1 MEVNNTLQR
10 TSITPATP
18 PAPTTSSAPATPPAT
33 PPAPTPATSLA
44 PPAPTQP
51 ATPIVTRDI
60 VARGPRPVQQPIATA
75 TIGIETTARDTTTPV
90 VSERPAELVDSV
102 TDSTLNR
109 IVAEANRNLANT
121 NRRLEVGVH
130 EGTNRIMVRVMD
142 SETDEIIRELP
153 PEERLDAITK
163 IKEMVGFNFNHSV

>member
-1 MEVNNTLQR
+1 
-10 TSITPATP
+10 
-18 PAPTTSSAPATPPAT
+18 
-33 PPAPTPATSLA
+33 
-44 PPAPTQP
+44 
-51 ATPIVTRDI
+51 